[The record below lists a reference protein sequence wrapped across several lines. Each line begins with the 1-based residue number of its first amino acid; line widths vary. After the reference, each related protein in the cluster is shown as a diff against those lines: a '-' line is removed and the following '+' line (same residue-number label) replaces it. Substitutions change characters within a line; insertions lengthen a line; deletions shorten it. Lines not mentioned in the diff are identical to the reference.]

1 MRLCAIDG
9 EHDFSLDV
17 PGRSALMRGS
27 RLR

>member
-1 MRLCAIDG
+1 MGLGAIDR

-17 PGRSALMRGS
+17 PGRSALMRHS